1 MMVNSLKKRI
11 QRSFNK
17 AFDTYDDH
25 ASIQREIC
33 KQLLKPLKEMRIQT
47 KIIADFACGTGIS
60 TKAVADSFPY
70 QNLYAIDF
78 CEKLLIQAKSKLKES
93 NVEFILADF
102 ETNVF
107 LCNSLDLIFC
117 NMGFQW
123 ALDLKQAFFSLFSQL
138 KAFGVLAFSVPLL
151 GTFCELRNDCRNPFL
166 TLQSIVQL
174 LKAVGFELLTADEKI
189 FTDSFESPLDA
200 IRSIKSI
207 GANCLLYPK
216 RNKGLSPMPI
226 EKNNT
231 DTTLTYHIGFF
242 IAKKIIQ

>member
-1 MMVNSLKKRI
+1 MMINSLKKRI

-17 AFDTYDDH
+17 AFDTYDDY
-25 ASIQREIC
+25 ALIQQKIC
-33 KQLLKPLKEMRIQT
+33 KQLLTLLKEMRIQT

-60 TKAVADSFPY
+60 TKAVANSFPY
-70 QNLYAIDF
+70 KNLYAIDF
-78 CEKLLIQAKSKLKES
+78 CEKLLMQAKSKLKES

-102 ETNVF
+102 ENNVF
-107 LCNSLDLIFC
+107 FYNSLDLIFC

-123 ALDLKQAFFSLFSQL
+123 ALDLKQTFFILFSQL
-138 KAFGVLAFSVPLL
+138 KALGVLAFSVPLI

-166 TLQSIVQL
+166 TVQSIVHL
-174 LKAVGFELLTADEKI
+174 LKDVGFELLATDEKI
-189 FTDSFESPLDA
+189 FTDSFESILDA

-216 RNKGLSPMPI
+216 RKKGLSPMPI
-226 EKNNT
+226 EKYNT
-231 DTTLTYHIGFF
+231 NTKLTYHIGFF